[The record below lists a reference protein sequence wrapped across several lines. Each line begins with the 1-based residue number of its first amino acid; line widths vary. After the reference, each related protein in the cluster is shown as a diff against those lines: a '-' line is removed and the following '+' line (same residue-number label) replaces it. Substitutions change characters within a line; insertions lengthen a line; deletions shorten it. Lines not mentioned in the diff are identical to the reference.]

1 MKISEMTNDQATNAI
16 IRIAQPIANIMD
28 DPNAEAFF
36 SELSQQ
42 KDKSLAKA
50 ISAILPKAV
59 AFCMK
64 DHKKD
69 LYEIVGALT
78 MIPVGKV
85 GAMNFM
91 QTVKEIKDSID
102 EDFLSFFKSSG
113 SATATPGK
121 ELS

>member
-16 IRIAQPIANIMD
+16 ITIAQPIANIMD
-28 DPNAEAFF
+28 DPNAESFF
-36 SELSQQ
+36 TELSEQ
-42 KDKSLAKA
+42 KGKNLANV
-50 ISAILPKAV
+50 IGAILPKAV

-69 LYEIVGALT
+69 LYAIVGALT
-78 MIPVGKV
+78 MVPVSKV
-85 GAMNFM
+85 GTMNFV
-91 QTVKEIKDSID
+91 QTIKELKDSID

-113 SATATPGK
+113 SATAEPGK